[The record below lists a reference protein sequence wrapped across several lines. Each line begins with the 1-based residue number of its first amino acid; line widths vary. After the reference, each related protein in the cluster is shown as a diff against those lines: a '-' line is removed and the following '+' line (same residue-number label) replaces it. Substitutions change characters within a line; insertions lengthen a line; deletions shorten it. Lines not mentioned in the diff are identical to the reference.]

1 MKVQLFHNRVVMVTT
16 GVEIN
21 LAVFFKGVDV
31 VEHKERLCGEDA
43 HAVTVFLFNNV
54 KSGELVSIPVKP
66 LFKTGGGIPVRQN
79 SPYIQ
84 HKWNF
89 SDNNIIL
96 GQTEAVKIPE
106 TTRGWDT
113 AKHFT
118 PI

>member
-1 MKVQLFHNRVVMVTT
+1 MKVKLFHNRVVIVTT
-16 GVEIN
+16 GVEKY
-21 LAVFFKGVDV
+21 LAVFLKGVDV
-31 VEHKERLCGEDA
+31 VEHKERFRGENA
-43 HAVTVFLFNNV
+43 NAVTGFPFDDV

-66 LFKTGGGIPVRQN
+66 LFNTVSEKPVRQN

-84 HKWNF
+84 HKRHF

-118 PI
+118 PL